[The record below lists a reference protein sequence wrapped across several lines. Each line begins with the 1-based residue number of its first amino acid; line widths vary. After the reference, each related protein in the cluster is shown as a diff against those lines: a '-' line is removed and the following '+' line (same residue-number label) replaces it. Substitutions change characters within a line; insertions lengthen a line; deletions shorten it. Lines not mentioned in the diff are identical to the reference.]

1 MPSTTYYKKMFL
13 WTSANE
19 GWLKNIEILVV
30 MIIFE
35 HSHTYRDTPLLPL
48 DIIIDCQSSLNDG
61 KNILLLLHIFYPTF
75 LFLDIFEK
83 WNEATTA
90 VNIATRNFFQ
100 LVNKEEIKF
109 LNVLISCIYFYL
121 SSHYVYNL
129 MLYLSP
135 KYNVLIRI
143 EMMQGV
149 VHEWRLLSYALFL
162 KIFRLSAH

>member
-1 MPSTTYYKKMFL
+1 MFL

-19 GWLKNIEILVV
+19 SRVTEKYWNTCCYDYFV
-30 MIIFE
+30 
-35 HSHTYRDTPLLPL
+35 HSHTYKDTPLLPL
-48 DIIIDCQSSLNDG
+48 DIIIDCQSSLNDEKK
-61 KNILLLLHIFYPTF
+61 KNYYCCIFSIPWYLLIF
-75 LFLDIFEK
+75 FEE
-83 WNEATTA
+83 WNEATTTA

-135 KYNVLIRI
+135 K
-143 EMMQGV
+143 
-149 VHEWRLLSYALFL
+149 
-162 KIFRLSAH
+162 